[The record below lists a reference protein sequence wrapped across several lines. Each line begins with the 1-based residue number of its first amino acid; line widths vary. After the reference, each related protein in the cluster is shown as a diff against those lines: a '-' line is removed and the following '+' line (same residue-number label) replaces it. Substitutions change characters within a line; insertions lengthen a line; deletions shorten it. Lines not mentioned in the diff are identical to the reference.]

1 MRFLAHFS
9 PFCALDLSNMTKNI
23 AIFASGSGSNAEN
36 IIRYFMDH
44 ETIRVAL
51 VVSTRSNAFVLER
64 SETLGVPFEVFLR
77 DEWASGGAN
86 VLAALQRY
94 NIDFVVLAG
103 FLAHIPDAILHT
115 YPDKVINIHPSLLP
129 KYGGKGM
136 YGDHVHEAVVAAR
149 ETETGITIH
158 YLNERYDEGEVIVQ
172 VACPVLPEDTPQDVA
187 AKVHALEYE
196 HYPQVIEEVITG
208 LL

>member
-9 PFCALDLSNMTKNI
+9 PFCALDLPNMTKNI

-36 IIRYFMDH
+36 IIRYFKDH
-44 ETIRVAL
+44 DTIRVAL
-51 VVSTRSNAFVLER
+51 VVSNRSSAFVLER
-64 SETLGVPFEVFLR
+64 SKTLGVPSEVFLR
-77 DEWASGGAN
+77 DEWISGGAN
-86 VLAALQRY
+86 VLTTLQRY

-103 FLAHIPDAILHT
+103 FLAHVPDAILHT
-115 YPDKVINIHPSLLP
+115 YPDRVINIHPSLLP

-136 YGDHVHEAVVAAR
+136 YGDHVHEAVVAAG

-158 YLNERYDEGEVIVQ
+158 YLNERYDEGEVILQ
-172 VACPVLPEDTPQDVA
+172 VTCPVFPDDNPQDVA

-196 HYPQVIEEVITG
+196 HYPRVIEEI
-208 LL
+208 LALN